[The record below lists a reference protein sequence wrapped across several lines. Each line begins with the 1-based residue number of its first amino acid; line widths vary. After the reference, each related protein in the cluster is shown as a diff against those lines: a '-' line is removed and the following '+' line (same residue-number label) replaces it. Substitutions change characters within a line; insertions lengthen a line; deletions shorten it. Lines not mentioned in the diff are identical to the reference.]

1 MAKKM
6 RLYFSHDASASRDEK
21 ILEMKMCYGARG
33 YGLYWEIIE
42 YLFEQGG
49 KAKYIPKMVSMA
61 INEDVRAVNKFLKD
75 CIEIYGLFDT
85 DGEYFWSNRLRSEL
99 DRIEDLS
106 AKRSKVASMKYEK
119 KSGKNHQDNK
129 IEKNNLNEMG
139 SNCRAIGEQ
148 LDSYCN
154 DKEKKE
160 QEIKRDN
167 IMEAYQSKTKK
178 SENKSIFGECKN
190 VLLLESEHKEL
201 IEKFGEQKTE
211 DLIKRLSLYKAS
223 TGKFY
228 DSDFA
233 TINLWALNDV
243 KTTFSNKLSSQN
255 GTDNHKFEP
264 KPAVS
269 IWDEEEAQG

>member
-211 DLIKRLSLYKAS
+211 DLIKRLSL
-223 TGKFY
+223 
-228 DSDFA
+228 
-233 TINLWALNDV
+233 
-243 KTTFSNKLSSQN
+243 
-255 GTDNHKFEP
+255 
-264 KPAVS
+264 
-269 IWDEEEAQG
+269 